1 MTSRTDDGNAPA
13 PAAPGSSFTIAAD
26 GSYAA
31 RLAPAEPGSAAPN
44 WYPERWTL
52 AGPEPYAV
60 PLPGNQPEEPGTQ
73 VLPLTDGRVLIARDV
88 GGEYALA
95 LLYPTDSGTG
105 ELPLGS
111 VESPRLTL
119 LPPSP
124 CGTRVYALAQG
135 REGSAVW
142 LVAGG
147 TPGRPEL
154 LAHVQGRCSGG
165 AWLDP
170 EGRLLAVDR
179 AEAGGGSAPVKSV
192 VVDLARG
199 GEVSPLL
206 QITETS
212 NDRLLLADRDSGLLL
227 VRSDAPGEA
236 RLGWGVLGSHRPV
249 RFPEA
254 LHPHG
259 VRLTPFATQPRQ
271 TLLPERCTVALLAQ
285 PVPAPGAAAPRD
297 AGAHG
302 VRMPLGGEGWLAVWR
317 PAQRGVRHIPPPQ
330 GWLTGHGL
338 WSAEGDL
345 RLPYSVPHALC
356 GLACLRTPLPEPPE
370 AGGHAP
376 VQERSGTPEGEE
388 SGAGHEPSDGDARP
402 AEGARERGPDKNSSD
417 AQATEATRRQPSDEP
432 SSPRGSGT
440 EHPRMPAQRNSSSG
454 RGRRPPGSAP
464 RLPGMEGDP
473 QQGDDDT
480 PPRPGP
486 EGGRHA
492 TGEAASPR
500 QPTRG
505 AAPSGNDGPH
515 PPPGADGSD
524 PPRPAPPASSEP
536 GPGAPSAAGPAPST
550 GSSTAP
556 GKRPGTCGQVRP
568 APQPPGPDT
577 GGTPGPHN
585 SPSAEATWRPV
596 IPVHAPRPSA
606 PAGCPATEPAPS
618 NKPTSPPPPAQ
629 HLDSTA
635 QEAPAPQA
643 AAPDTRGIPE
653 LHSPPPATTTWHSAA
668 PGPSAPAGCSA
679 TEPAPSNQ
687 PTSPP
692 SPAQHPDIP
701 AQAAPA
707 PQAPDTPDQSTT
719 GLPQGGLPNA
729 APTTATWR
737 TAPPVPSPEPPAH
750 HPAPKGP
757 RAPHSAEPVADA
769 AHDEAQSPGGALKV
783 SSDRPRGADDP
794 ATGPQHWAPRAGAP
808 FLALQLPAVEAL
820 SAAHEGQRE
829 ARPGPASAEARRRIT
844 TPQQPG
850 RPEEAGVCRRPG
862 AAAEFSAG
870 SAAAHRPVPLQEAP
884 LAAAE
889 RT

>member
-105 ELPLGS
+105 ELPLGA

-135 REGSAVW
+135 REGAAVW

-154 LAHVQGRCSGG
+154 LARVRGRCSGG

-227 VRSDAPGEA
+227 VRSDAPGEE

-271 TLLPERCTVALLAQ
+271 TLLPERCTVALLAR
-285 PVPAPGAAAPRD
+285 PMPAPGTAAPRD

-370 AGGHAP
+370 AGGQTPA
-376 VQERSGTPEGEE
+376 QERSVTPEAEEPGAGNEPSAEDAPPADGAQEQRPEE
-388 SGAGHEPSDGDARP
+388 SSSHTQA
-402 AEGARERGPDKNSSD
+402 AEG
-417 AQATEATRRQPSDEP
+417 TRRHPSNEP
-432 SSPRGSGT
+432 SSPREPGT
-440 EHPRMPAQRNSSSG
+440 EHPRMPSQRNSSSG
-454 RGRRPPGSAP
+454 RGFRPPGSAP
-464 RLPGMEGDP
+464 RLPGMDKDS

-480 PPRPGP
+480 PPRPDP
-486 EGGRHA
+486 EGDRHP
-492 TGEAASPR
+492 TGEAAPPR
-500 QPTRG
+500 QPTHG
-505 AAPSGNDGPH
+505 APSGNDGPH
-515 PPPGADGSD
+515 PPPSADGSD
-524 PPRPAPPASSEP
+524 PPPPAPPAASGPAAEP
-536 GPGAPSAAGPAPST
+536 AGPAAT
-550 GSSTAP
+550 GAAPPAGASTAH
-556 GKRPGTCGQVRP
+556 GKQPGTCGQVRP
-568 APQPPGPDT
+568 ASQSAGPDT
-577 GGTPGPHN
+577 GGIPGLHN
-585 SPSAEATWRPV
+585 SPPAEVGWPPV
-596 IPVHAPRPSA
+596 VPVHGPGPSTSA
-606 PAGCPATEPAPS
+606 AHPATEPTPPDKPTAPPAPAQHPDTSTQEPPTSQAPTPDTRGIPAPHNPTPATATRHPVAPAPS
-618 NKPTSPPPPAQ
+618 PTAARPTTEPTPPHKPTAPPPPAQ
-629 HLDSTA
+629 H
-635 QEAPAPQA
+635 
-643 AAPDTRGIPE
+643 PDTSTQTP
-653 LHSPPPATTTWHSAA
+653 
-668 PGPSAPAGCSA
+668 
-679 TEPAPSNQ
+679 
-687 PTSPP
+687 
-692 SPAQHPDIP
+692 
-701 AQAAPA
+701 PA
-707 PQAPDTPDQSTT
+707 PQAPETTNQRTT
-719 GLPQGGLPNA
+719 GLPQGAPPNS
-729 APTTATWR
+729 APTTATWQS
-737 TAPPVPSPEPPAH
+737 APPVPSSGPPAR
-750 HPAPKGP
+750 HPA
-757 RAPHSAEPVADA
+757 EPAADA
-769 AHDEAQSPGGALKV
+769 PDLDRPAEEQSPGGTAKV
-783 SSDRPRGADDP
+783 PTDRPSGADGP
-794 ATGPQHWAPRAGAP
+794 ATGPQHWTPRAGAP
-808 FLALQLPAVEAL
+808 FLALQLPAVQAL
-820 SAAHEGQRE
+820 SAAREGQWE
-829 ARPGPASAEARRRIT
+829 ARTGQASAEAHRRIT

-850 RPEEAGVCRRPG
+850 RPEEAGACRRPG

>member
-147 TPGRPEL
+147 TPGRPQL
-154 LAHVQGRCSGG
+154 LAHVRGWCSGG

-227 VRSDAPGEA
+227 VRSDAPGEE

-356 GLACLRTPLPEPPE
+356 GLACLRAPLPEPPE

-376 VQERSGTPEGEE
+376 VQERSGTPEAEE
-388 SGAGHEPSDGDARP
+388 PGAGHEPSDGDAPP
-402 AEGARERGPDKNSSD
+402 AEGTRDRGPDEDSSD
-417 AQATEATRRQPSDEP
+417 AQATEGTRRHPSDEP
-432 SSPRGSGT
+432 SSPRGPGT

-454 RGRRPPGSAP
+454 RGCRPPGSAP
-464 RLPGMEGDP
+464 RLPGMEGDS

-480 PPRPGP
+480 PPRLCP
-486 EGGRHA
+486 EGDRHA

-505 AAPSGNDGPH
+505 AASSGNDGPH
-515 PPPGADGSD
+515 PPPSTDGSD
-524 PPRPAPPASSEP
+524 PSRTAPPAASGPATP
-536 GPGAPSAAGPAPST
+536 GPGAPSAAGPVPSA
-550 GSSTAP
+550 GPSTAP
-556 GKRPGTCGQVRP
+556 GEQSGTCGRAGP
-568 APQPPGPDT
+568 APQSPGPETD
-577 GGTPGPHN
+577 GIPDLRNTPQ
-585 SPSAEATWRPV
+585 AEAAWRPV
-596 IPVHAPRPSA
+596 VPVHGPRPSA
-606 PAGCPATEPAPS
+606 PAACPTTEPTPANEPTAPS
-618 NKPTSPPPPAQ
+618 PPAQ
-629 HLDSTA
+629 HLDTTA
-635 QEAPAPQA
+635 REA
-643 AAPDTRGIPE
+643 R
-653 LHSPPPATTTWHSAA
+653 
-668 PGPSAPAGCSA
+668 
-679 TEPAPSNQ
+679 
-687 PTSPP
+687 
-692 SPAQHPDIP
+692 
-701 AQAAPA
+701 A
-707 PQAPDTPDQSTT
+707 PQAPDTGQSTT
-719 GLPQGGLPNA
+719 GLPRGGLPGSA
-729 APTTATWR
+729 VTTATWQ

-750 HPAPKGP
+750 HPAPDAP
-757 RAPHSAEPVADA
+757 RAPHPAEPVADA
-769 AHDEAQSPGGALKV
+769 AHSDPRAAEAQSPGGAVKV
-783 SSDRPRGADDP
+783 SNDHPPGTDGP
-794 ATGPQHWAPRAGAP
+794 ANGPQYWAPRAGAP
-808 FLALQLPAVEAL
+808 FLALRLPAVEAL
-820 SAAHEGQRE
+820 SAAREGQRE
-829 ARPGPASAEARRRIT
+829 ARTGPASAEARRRVT

-850 RPEEAGVCRRPG
+850 RPGEARVCRRPG

-870 SAAAHRPVPLQEAP
+870 STAANRPVPLQEAP
-884 LAAAE
+884 LAGAE